1 MKQIDRHQVRE
12 HTEYGIPVLNEDYD
26 ELPDCN
32 CSDLEQRVGELEDW
46 KKITDTAGKKLAE
59 DNIRLRKALEDIVKT
74 GNNKNLTDQQ
84 QRLQMYELARAEVY
98 ISLPTEAEEEV
109 WEMPLS
115 YAHQSHV
122 KV

>member
-32 CSDLEQRVGELEDW
+32 CSALAQRVGELEDW

-59 DNIRLRKALEDIVKT
+59 DNIRLRKALENVRKAQGDCMCHHVQGKCIKCIADEAL
-74 GNNKNLTDQQ
+74 K
-84 QRLQMYELARAEVY
+84 EV
-98 ISLPTEAEEEV
+98 
-109 WEMPLS
+109 
-115 YAHQSHV
+115 
-122 KV
+122 